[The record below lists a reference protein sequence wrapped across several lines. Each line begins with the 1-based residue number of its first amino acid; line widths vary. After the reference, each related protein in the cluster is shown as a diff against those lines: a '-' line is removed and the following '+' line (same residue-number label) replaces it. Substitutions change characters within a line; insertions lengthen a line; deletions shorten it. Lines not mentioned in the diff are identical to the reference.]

1 MEIIEL
7 KSIYDIKKN
16 KDGLILVLGY
26 FDGLHKGHKKLFEE
40 AKKLAQILNLKI
52 AVLTFPE
59 SPKLAFSR
67 FSPDLLLHLSSRK
80 DRLEKFED
88 YGVDYL
94 YLTDFTSNFANIK
107 GEDFVK
113 DYLEGLGA
121 KVLVAGFDYSFG
133 HEKLGV
139 DELGKIFTGKTL
151 TVSPVKEELE
161 AGENKELT
169 SKVSSS
175 RIRDALDRG
184 NIRLANKLLGYHFKN
199 EGLVVHGDARG
210 RTLGY
215 PTANIALTEAIRL
228 PADGVYITDVI
239 YQGETYRSM
248 TSVGKNS
255 TFDGHELRLEV
266 NIFDFSGDLYGER
279 IEIIWL
285 DRIRDMVKFDGI
297 DSLVA
302 QLEDDEK
309 RARLWDQ

>member
-1 MEIIEL
+1 MEVIKLE
-7 KSIYDIKKN
+7 SVYDIKKN

-26 FDGLHKGHKKLFEE
+26 FDGLHRGHKKLFDE

-67 FSPDLLLHLSSRK
+67 FSPDLLFHLSSRK
-80 DRLEKFED
+80 DRLEKFAD
-88 YGVDYL
+88 LGVDYL
-94 YLTDFTSNFANIK
+94 YLTDFTSNFASIK

-133 HEKLGV
+133 HEKLGI
-139 DELGKIFTGKTL
+139 DDLAKMFKGKTYNI
-151 TVSPVKEELE
+151 SPVTEELE
-161 AGENKELT
+161 ACENKALT
-169 SKVSSS
+169 TKISSS
-175 RIRDALDRG
+175 RIRDALDCG

-210 RTLGY
+210 RMLGY

-239 YQGETYRSM
+239 YKGQIFRSM

-255 TFDGHELRLEV
+255 TFDGQELRLEV

-309 RARLWDQ
+309 RARLWDK